1 MEREEDASR
10 PKGLVKETSTGEDSN
25 ASRVSTLTVPPVG
38 AVVDDAGSRVHAAG
52 RVLKSNSWR
61 VLRSCT
67 DLDTPICFLVL
78 AG

>member
-1 MEREEDASR
+1 MERKEDASR
-10 PKGLVKETSTGEDSN
+10 HRGLVKETSTGEDPD
-25 ASRVSTLTVPPVG
+25 ASRTSTLTVPPVG
-38 AVVDDAGSRVHAAG
+38 AVVENAGSCVRAAG

-67 DLDTPICFLVL
+67 DLDAPICFLVL